1 MSEPNPEV
9 DALAHMMGNLNRPVV
24 VSFQPRQSIHR
35 PCLMLVTGPWYNYV
49 PILSREPDEKT
60 LMFVLTDRVLS
71 PVEVLARVIGGDH
84 VRLSS
89 AGRLAIDSPHNPR
102 NPSLKVFIDWGDADQ
117 WFMTIQ
123 AATGGRAILDQ
134 A

>member
-84 VRLSS
+84 VRLSN
-89 AGRLAIDSPHNPR
+89 AGRLASIAWGWSSFNRTSSYADCIWNYQR
-102 NPSLKVFIDWGDADQ
+102 NRL
-117 WFMTIQ
+117 
-123 AATGGRAILDQ
+123 
-134 A
+134 